1 MKVIHLISGG
11 DVGGAK
17 THVLSLLQGLNQSE
31 IVHLVCFTEGAFADE
46 ARQLGI
52 PTTVL
57 PGKNLF
63 SVRKRLISMILHGG
77 YEIIHCHG
85 ARANLMGALL
95 KKKLSLPVV
104 TTVHSDYR
112 LDYLGRPVS
121 RLTYGNI
128 NKIALNKLDYWI
140 GVSDAMKK
148 LLISRGFDPQ
158 RVFSIYNGV
167 DFSERTVKLSREDF
181 LRSLNVP
188 FDDDTTVFG
197 IAARISPIKDMT
209 TLITAF
215 SAAMK
220 TTPNIRLVIAGDGE
234 QAAEM
239 KLLAQRLCP
248 EGTVFFAGWLD
259 DTDSFYNALDVNM
272 LTSLSEGF
280 PYVLPEGARWHCATI
295 SSNVG
300 GIPLLIDDGVNGLLF
315 NPQDTQTLSAH
326 ISRMATDKDTR
337 REMADQLYEKAYLL
351 CSVTAT
357 VSKQKEIYQ
366 TVIRRSARFEHT
378 RDGVIICGAYG
389 KGNGGDDF
397 ILEEII
403 SQMKQIDPDIP
414 LYVLSRKPKQTMI
427 STGINS
433 IHTFR
438 YLKMRR
444 VMKRTKLYIS
454 GGGTLM
460 QDVTSTRSLLY
471 YLSNLKMAKK
481 CGNQTILYG
490 CGIGPISRPKN
501 RTRAAN
507 ILNKYADCIT
517 LRDDYS
523 QLTLS
528 ELGVIKP
535 EVHLTADPAL
545 LCDVPL
551 DAHIKSYLL
560 SQGIKDGEKYILF
573 ALRPWKDFEKKVS
586 AFAAAAEYAYRT
598 LGLIPVL
605 YGMEPGRDMSALELV
620 ENQISCPHLMLP
632 APSESRLIVGLIK
645 RMSIVVSMRLHALI
659 FAAGQGVPLVGV
671 VYDPK
676 VSGFLDYIGQDQYL
690 SLNDI
695 NIGNLNDMID
705 GALSAAVAEPDAV
718 RKLRELA
725 DINRQAAERLL
736 EK

>member
-17 THVLSLLQGLNQSE
+17 THVLSLLQGLNQTE
-31 IVHLVCFTEGAFADE
+31 DVHLVCFTEGVFADE

-57 PGKNLF
+57 AGKNLF
-63 SVRKRLISMILHGG
+63 SVRKRLIAMILHGG

-95 KKKLSLPVV
+95 KRKLTIPVV

-112 LDYLGRPVS
+112 LDYLGRPLGQ
-121 RLTYGNI
+121 LTYGNI
-128 NKIALNKLDYWI
+128 NRVALKKLDYWI

-148 LLISRGFDPQ
+148 QLISRDFDPQ

-167 DFSERTVKLSREDF
+167 DFSEREVRQTKEDF
-181 LRSLNVP
+181 LQSLGVP
-188 FDDDTTVFG
+188 FDENTTVFG

-209 TLITAF
+209 SLITAF
-215 SAAMK
+215 AKALIEA
-220 TTPNIRLVIAGDGE
+220 PNIRLIIAGDGE
-234 QAAEM
+234 QAEEIRQ
-239 KLLAQRLCP
+239 LAQKLCP
-248 EGTVFFAGWLD
+248 AGTVFFAGWLE
-259 DTDSFYNALDVNM
+259 DTDRFYNAIDVNM

-280 PYVLPEGARWHCATI
+280 PYALPEGARWHCAAI
-295 SSNVG
+295 STNVG
-300 GIPLLIDDGVNGLLF
+300 GIPLLIDHGVNGLLF
-315 NPQDTQTLSAH
+315 EPQDIDMLTAH
-326 ISRMATDKDTR
+326 ILAMANDRQKR
-337 REMADQLYEKAYLL
+337 LEMAEQLYEKAYLL

-366 TVIRRSARFEHT
+366 TVIRRAARFERS

-403 SQMKQIDPDIP
+403 SQLNQIDPDLP
-414 LYVLSRKPKQTMI
+414 LYVLSRKPKQTKI
-427 STGINS
+427 ATSINA

-438 YLKMRR
+438 FLKMRR
-444 VMKRTKLYIS
+444 TMKRTRLYIS

-471 YLSNLKMAKK
+471 YLSNLKMAKR
-481 CGNQTILYG
+481 CGNKTLLYG
-490 CGIGPISRPKN
+490 CGIGPINRPKN
-501 RTRAAN
+501 QKRASK
-507 ILNKYADCIT
+507 ILNEYADCIT

-551 DAHIKSYLL
+551 DGHIRSYLL
-560 SQGIKDGEKYILF
+560 SQSIREGEKYILF
-573 ALRPWKDFEKKVS
+573 ALRPWKDFEKKAS
-586 AFAAAAEYAYRT
+586 AFAAAAEYAYKT
-598 LGLIPVL
+598 LGLTPVL
-605 YGMEPGRDMSALELV
+605 YGMEPGRDMGALSLV
-620 ENQISCPHLMLP
+620 AKEMSCPYLMIP
-632 APSESRLIVGLIK
+632 APEESRLIVGLIK
-645 RMSIVVSMRLHALI
+645 QMTLVISMRLHALI

-690 SLNDI
+690 QLKDVNVGS
-695 NIGNLNDMID
+695 LNDMID
-705 GALSAAVAEPDAV
+705 GAMTAAVAEPDAV

-725 DINRQAAERLL
+725 DQNRIAAEKLL
-736 EK
+736 SE

>member
-57 PGKNLF
+57 SGKNLF

-95 KKKLSLPVV
+95 KNKLSLPVV

-112 LDYLGRPVS
+112 LDYLGRPIS
-121 RLTYGNI
+121 SLTYGNI
-128 NKIALNKLDYWI
+128 NKIAIKKLDYWI

-148 LLISRGFDPQ
+148 QLISRGFDPQ

-167 DFSERTVKLSREDF
+167 DFSERDVKLSREEF
-181 LRSLNVP
+181 LHSLGVS
-188 FDDDTTVFG
+188 FDEDTTVFG

-209 TLITAF
+209 TLVYAF
-215 SAAMK
+215 SKALEF
-220 TTPNIRLVIAGDGE
+220 TPNIRLVIAGDGE
-234 QAAEM
+234 QAAEI
-239 KLLAQRLCP
+239 KALAQKLCP
-248 EGTVFFAGWLD
+248 EGTVCFAGWLE
-259 DTDSFYNALDVNM
+259 DTDSFYNAIDVNM

-280 PYVLPEGARWHCATI
+280 PYVLPEGARWHCASI
-295 SSNVG
+295 STNVG

-315 NPQDTQTLSAH
+315 APQDIDTLSRH
-326 ISRMATDKDTR
+326 ISRMASDRQTR
-337 REMADQLYEKAYLL
+337 ETMAQQLYEKAYLL

-357 VSKQKEIYQ
+357 VSRQKEIYQ
-366 TVIRRSARFEHT
+366 TVIRRSARFEHS
-378 RDGVIICGAYG
+378 RDGVLICGAYG

-403 SQMKQIDPDIP
+403 SQLKQIDPDLP
-414 LYVLSRKPKQTMI
+414 MYVLSRKPDQTRV
-427 STGINS
+427 SAGINA

-438 YLKMRR
+438 FLKMRR
-444 VMKRTKLYIS
+444 IMKRTKLYIS

-481 CGNQTILYG
+481 CGNQTLLYG

-501 RTRAAN
+501 RTRAAK
-507 ILNKYADCIT
+507 ILNEYADCIT

-545 LCDVPL
+545 LCDVPM
-551 DAHIKSYLL
+551 DGHIKSYLL
-560 SQGIKDGEKYILF
+560 SQGIRDDQKYILF
-573 ALRPWKDFEKKVS
+573 ALRPWKDFEKKVY
-586 AFAAAAEYAYRT
+586 AFAASAEYAYRT
-598 LGLIPVL
+598 LGMIPVL
-605 YGMEPGRDMSALELV
+605 YGMEPGRDMNALSLV
-620 ENQISCPHLMLP
+620 EKELSCPYLMIP
-632 APSESRLIVGLIK
+632 APQESRLIVGLIR

-725 DINRQAAERLL
+725 DINRQAAENLL
-736 EK
+736 LK